1 MPGQGAGDED
11 TCAGRTDQV
20 QFVGSIGCPVDE
32 LLKGRRAQRQVDEPR
47 DRGIW
52 SGKPGAVMM
61 QPFYASTDS
70 RCGPANSGD
79 RHHIIGASP
88 ARWRSGARG

>member
-1 MPGQGAGDED
+1 
-11 TCAGRTDQV
+11 
-20 QFVGSIGCPVDE
+20 
-32 LLKGRRAQRQVDEPR
+32 
-47 DRGIW
+47 
-52 SGKPGAVMM
+52 MM